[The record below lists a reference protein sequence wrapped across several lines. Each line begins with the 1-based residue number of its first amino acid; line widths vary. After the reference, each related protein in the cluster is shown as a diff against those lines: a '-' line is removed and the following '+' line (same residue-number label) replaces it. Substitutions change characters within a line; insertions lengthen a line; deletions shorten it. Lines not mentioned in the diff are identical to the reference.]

1 LTNIILA
8 AIIDLIVL
16 QFLFEKYPSVG
27 PGRLT
32 RLRARCVC
40 NPTLASLGTK
50 KLRLHKTIETAS
62 LQLMRAMK
70 EAADTFESMSYVEVL
85 DSMWRL
91 DVPKALSDVV
101 EALMGA
107 VLIDSGYDYE
117 LTREVGLRL
126 LKEPLNYVHPQLPDD
141 PIHEFLKWVG
151 KFGCGQVR
159 FR

>member
-1 LTNIILA
+1 M
-8 AIIDLIVL
+8 
-16 QFLFEKYPSVG
+16 G

-40 NPTLASLGTK
+40 NTTLASVGTK
-50 KLRLHKTIETAS
+50 KLGLHMTIETAS
-62 LQLMRAMK
+62 PRLVKEMT
-70 EAADTFESMSYVEVL
+70 EAADTFASMSYTEVV

-91 DVPKALSDVV
+91 DIPKALSDVV

-107 VLIDSGYDYE
+107 VLIDSHYDYE
-117 LTREVGLRL
+117 LAREIGLRL
-126 LKEPLNYVHPQLPDD
+126 LKEPLEYVHPQLADD